1 MMHRTRVR
9 EVRGNKVLADGVWL
23 TCIGNRTVRE
33 GEWVWTDG
41 RCVYGHESDGGG
53 SYTPTNV
60 LSGIPLLEVVWKDH
74 KNQMRHSYYAK
85 GKIHP
90 LGFSKEEV
98 RMVNNGSR
106 FALLPSRGILD
117 AEMDENGN
125 VYTLES
131 AHIIVHPI
139 LGYEEYYGVGHVKR
153 NGEIVATYDL
163 ERAFGSPA
171 ISDPG
176 DSYTCQVEAGR
187 VDDQGRFKLLVLHSV
202 SSWQQGTNVSQ
213 YVFFDGTN
221 QEPWKKKSKTRT
233 VWHAPDYSIRF
244 PLYDGMYMR
253 FDSELELTKIYNE
266 QNEFLLETK
275 VDSYLQISL
284 CPLGNGKYLVQ
295 LMGRVYL
302 WEDGQLTELMR
313 GCYNFRLR
321 RMSNLNKWKK
331 AGGV

>member
-1 MMHRTRVR
+1 MHRARVKAVS
-9 EVRGNKVLADGVWL
+9 ENKVLADGAWL
-23 TCIGNRTVRE
+23 TCIGNRTVYP
-33 GEWVWTDG
+33 GEWIWTDG
-41 RCVYGHESDGGG
+41 RCVYGHEAEGG
-53 SYTPTNV
+53 SSYVPTNV
-60 LSGIPLLEVVWKDH
+60 LSGIPLLQVKWKDER
-74 KNQMRHSYYAK
+74 NQMLHSYYAK
-85 GKIHP
+85 GKLHQ

-98 RMVNNGSR
+98 RMVNNGR
-106 FALLPSRGILD
+106 HFALLPNRGILD

-131 AHIIVHPI
+131 AHIIVFPI
-139 LGYEEYYGVGHVKR
+139 LGYEDYYGVGHVR
-153 NGEIVATYDL
+153 CNGEIVATYDL
-163 ERAFGSPA
+163 ARVFGSPE
-171 ISDPG
+171 INDPG

-202 SSWQQGTNVSQ
+202 SSWKQGTNASQ

-221 QEPWKKKSKTRT
+221 KEPWKTLSKTRT
-233 VWHAPDYSIRF
+233 IWHAPDYSIRF

-313 GCYNFRLR
+313 GCYNYRLR

-331 AGGV
+331 AGGFR